1 MSVTRPD
8 PFEAELRVIRRR
20 RQGLIYSGLIVPFI
34 GVAVLIA
41 LFTKPL
47 IAFLAIPT
55 LIVFG
60 IWHALR
66 LRWSR
71 CPRCNEYFF
80 GHYSNDDP
88 LDMRQHE
95 DRCHHCGLPLYR
107 PGNDSFV

>member
-1 MSVTRPD
+1 MSMTRPD

-20 RQGLIYSGLIVPFI
+20 RQRLTYSALVVPLI
-34 GVAVLIA
+34 GVVVLIA

-47 IAFLAIPT
+47 IAFLVIPI

-60 IWHALR
+60 TWHALR

-80 GHYSNDDP
+80 GHYSKDDP

-95 DRCHHCGLPLYR
+95 DRCQHCGLPLYR
-107 PGNDSFV
+107 PGNDSFI